1 MESEFK
7 VKVFD
12 IMKTSVPSGRHS
24 EGGEPAGDTVR
35 DLILDNW
42 DKYEKIL
49 VYFDGIAKMTRS
61 FVDEAFGKILESYS
75 MEQFNEKLH
84 FPDANDKTVK
94 ELNDALKIR
103 MKIIKSQKEREDM
116 A

>member
-1 MESEFK
+1 MESELK
-7 VKVFD
+7 VDVLD
-12 IMKTSVPSGRHS
+12 IMKTPNPSGRHS
-24 EGGEPAGDTVR
+24 EDGEPAGDTVR
-35 DLILDNW
+35 ELILDNW
-42 DKYEKIL
+42 DKYEKIM

-61 FVDEAFGKILESYS
+61 FVDEAFAKILEAHSL
-75 MEQFNEKLH
+75 EQFNEKLH
-84 FPDANDKTVK
+84 FPDANDRTVK